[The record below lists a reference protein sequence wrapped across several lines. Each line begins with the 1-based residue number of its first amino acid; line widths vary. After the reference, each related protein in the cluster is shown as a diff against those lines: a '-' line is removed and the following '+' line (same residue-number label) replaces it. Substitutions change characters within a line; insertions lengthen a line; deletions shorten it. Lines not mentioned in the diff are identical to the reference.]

1 MGNLA
6 TIGATLGIGASAD
19 DILFGVFDAALT
31 DTRMRF
37 VLPNRSYDVGR
48 GEIGRGGA
56 DPDFIVRVTDP
67 RFARRVLTS
76 GNLGLGETYM
86 EGGWTMER
94 GTLDRFIA
102 TLAVADVDRL
112 IRRDPRLVARIAA
125 MRVRHALINSTRRVR
140 PHYDVGADVYE
151 LFLDQTMGYSCG
163 YQQSP
168 DDSLQTLQENK
179 YDRVCQKLQLR
190 EGDRLLDIGC
200 GWGGLIIHAAR
211 KYGVR
216 AHGVSP
222 ASNQVEKARA
232 RAKALGLESRVTAE
246 VADFRDVTGAY
257 DKISSVGM
265 FEHLYPHEHATFF
278 SRVNAL
284 LTPDGIGLL
293 HFMGCTT
300 DKNDPDPFI
309 QTYIYPGS
317 THPQLSLA
325 LKGLEREKLAVLD
338 VENIAR
344 HYLPTA
350 QHWND
355 RFHANKHQLDPAQYD
370 ARFIRMFEY
379 LMAIYIAGCTA
390 LVSGVFQV
398 LFTRNFR
405 KNLPWRRV

>member
-1 MGNLA
+1 MSTLA
-6 TIGATLGIGASAD
+6 TIGATLGLGASAD
-19 DILFGVFDAALT
+19 DTLFGALDAALT
-31 DTRMRF
+31 DTRVRF
-37 VLPNRSYDVGR
+37 ILPHRTFD
-48 GEIGRGGA
+48 IGKGA
-56 DPDFIVRVTDP
+56 GDAEFIVRVSDP
-67 RFARRVLTS
+67 GFARRVLTS

-102 TLAVADVDRL
+102 TLAVADIDQI

-125 MRVRHALINSTRRVR
+125 MRIRHALIDSTKKVR
-140 PHYDVGADVYE
+140 PHYNIGAEVYE
-151 LFLDQTMGYSCG
+151 LFLDETMGYSCG
-163 YQQSP
+163 YQRSP
-168 DDSLQTLQENK
+168 EDSLQTLQENK

-190 EGDRLLDIGC
+190 AGDRMLDIGC
-200 GWGGLIIHAAR
+200 GWGGLIIHAAQH
-211 KYGVR
+211 YGVR

-222 ASNQVEKARA
+222 AANQVGKAQA
-232 RAKALGLESRVTAE
+232 RAKALGLESRVTAQ
-246 VADFRDVTGAY
+246 VGDFRDITGTY

-265 FEHLYPHEHATFF
+265 FEHLYPHEHAAFF
-278 SRVNAL
+278 SQVRRL
-284 LTPDGIGLL
+284 LTDDGIGLL

-350 QHWND
+350 EYWSE
-355 RFHANKHQLDPAQYD
+355 RFQAGKQRLDPAQYD

-379 LMAIYIAGCTA
+379 LMAVYIAGCTA

-398 LFTRNFR
+398 LFTANFR
-405 KNLPWRRV
+405 KNLPWHRV

>member
-1 MGNLA
+1 MNSLT
-6 TIGATLGIGASAD
+6 TIGARLGLGASAD
-19 DILFGVFDAALT
+19 DTLFGVLDAALT
-31 DTRMRF
+31 DTRVRF
-37 VLPNRSYDVGR
+37 VLPHRTYDIGKGS
-48 GEIGRGGA
+48 GEPA
-56 DPDFIVRVTDP
+56 FIVSVTDP

-86 EGGWTMER
+86 EGGWAMQR
-94 GTLDRFIA
+94 GSLDLFIA

-112 IRRDPRLVARIAA
+112 IRRDPRLVARIAG
-125 MRVRHALINSTRRVR
+125 MRIRHALINSVKKVR
-140 PHYDVGADVYE
+140 PHYNVDAEVYE
-151 LFLDQTMGYSCG
+151 LFLDETMGYSCG
-163 YQQSP
+163 YQRSP
-168 DDSLQTLQENK
+168 GDSLQTLQENK

-190 EGDRLLDIGC
+190 EGDRVLDIGC
-200 GWGGLIIHAAR
+200 GWGGLIIHAAQH
-211 KYGVR
+211 YGVR

-222 ASNQVEKARA
+222 AANQVEKARG
-232 RAKALGLESRVTAE
+232 RAKALGLESRVTAQI
-246 VADFRDVTGAY
+246 ADFREITGTY

-265 FEHLYPHEHATFF
+265 FEHLYPHEHAAFF
-278 SRVNAL
+278 SHVNGL
-284 LTPDGIGLL
+284 LADDGIGLL

-300 DKNDPDPFI
+300 DRNDPDPFI

-350 QHWND
+350 QYWSE
-355 RFHANKHQLDPAQYD
+355 RFNANKCRLDPTKYD

-390 LVSGVFQV
+390 MVSGLFQV
-398 LFTRNFR
+398 LFTKNFR
-405 KNLPWRRV
+405 TNLPWHRV

>member
-1 MGNLA
+1 MGAND
-6 TIGATLGIGASAD
+6 T
-19 DILFGVFDAALT
+19 LFGVLDAALT
-31 DTRMRF
+31 DTRVRF
-37 VLPNRSYDVGR
+37 VLPDRTYEVGR
-48 GEIGRGGA
+48 AGA
-56 DPDFIVRVTDP
+56 DAAFVVRVTDP

-86 EGGWTMER
+86 EGGWAMER

-112 IRRDPRLVARIAA
+112 IRRDPRLVLRIAA
-125 MRVRHALINSTRRVR
+125 MRVGHALLDSTKKVR
-140 PHYDVGADVYE
+140 PHYDIGAEVYE
-151 LFLDQTMGYSCG
+151 LFLDETMGYSCG
-163 YQQSP
+163 YQQTP

-179 YDRVCQKLQLR
+179 YDRVCRKLQLR

-200 GWGGLIIHAAR
+200 GWGGLIIHAAQ

-222 ASNQVEKARA
+222 AANQIEKARA
-232 RAKALGLESRVTAE
+232 RAKTLGLESRVTVE
-246 VADFRDVTGAY
+246 VGDFRAVSGTF

-265 FEHLYPHEHATFF
+265 LEHLYPHEHETFF

-284 LTPDGIGLL
+284 LANDGVGLV

-300 DKNDPDPFI
+300 ERNDPDPFI

-325 LKGLEREKLAVLD
+325 VKGLEREKLAVLD
-338 VENIAR
+338 IENIAR
-344 HYLPTA
+344 HYHPTA
-350 QHWND
+350 QHWSD
-355 RFHANKHQLDPAQYD
+355 RFNANKHRLDPDRYD

-379 LMAIYIAGCTA
+379 LMAVYIAGCSA

-398 LFTRNFR
+398 LFTKNFR
-405 KNLPWRRV
+405 KNLPWHRV

>member
-1 MGNLA
+1 MSHLA
-6 TIGATLGIGASAD
+6 TIGATLGIGSSAND
-19 DILFGVFDAALT
+19 TLFGVLDTALT
-31 DTRMRF
+31 TTRVRF
-37 VLPNRSYDVGR
+37 ILPDRSYDVGR
-48 GEIGRGGA
+48 GDAE
-56 DPDFIVRVTDP
+56 PELIVRVSDS
-67 RFARRVLTS
+67 RFGHRVLTS

-86 EGGWTMER
+86 EGGWAMER
-94 GTLDRFIA
+94 GTLDHFIA
-102 TLAVADVDRL
+102 ALALADVDQL

-125 MRVRHALINSTRRVR
+125 MRVRHALINSTKRVR
-140 PHYDVGADVYE
+140 PHYNVGADVYQ
-151 LFLDQTMGYSCG
+151 LFLDETMGYSCG

-179 YDRVCQKLQLR
+179 YDRVCRKLQLR

-211 KYGVR
+211 NYGVR

-222 ASNQVEKARA
+222 AVNQVEQARA
-232 RAKALGLESRVTAE
+232 RAKALGLESRVTVE
-246 VADFRDVTGAY
+246 VTDFRNVTGTY

-265 FEHLYPHEHATFF
+265 FEHLYPHEHAVFF
-278 SRVNAL
+278 ARVNAL
-284 LTPDGIGLL
+284 LDADGIGLL

-300 DKNDPDPFI
+300 DKNDPDPFV

-325 LKGLEREKLAVLD
+325 LKGLERQKLAVLD

-344 HYLPTA
+344 HYHPTA
-350 QHWND
+350 KYWSE

-398 LFTRNFR
+398 LFTKNFR
-405 KNLPWRRV
+405 KNLPWHRV

>member
-1 MGNLA
+1 MGTLA
-6 TIGATLGIGASAD
+6 TIGATFGIGSSAD
-19 DILFGVFDAALT
+19 ETLFGVLDEALT
-31 DTRMRF
+31 DARVRF
-37 VLPNRSYDVGR
+37 VLPDRTYD
-48 GEIGRGGA
+48 IGTGG
-56 DPDFIVRVTDP
+56 DDLEFVVRVTDP
-67 RFARRVLTS
+67 GFARRVLTS

-94 GTLDRFIA
+94 GSLDRFIA
-102 TLAVADVDRL
+102 TLAVADVDQL
-112 IRRDPRLVARIAA
+112 IRRDPRLLARIAA
-125 MRVRHALINSTRRVR
+125 MRVRHALLDSTKKVR

-151 LFLDQTMGYSCG
+151 LFLDTTMGYSCG

-179 YDRVCQKLQLR
+179 YDRVCRKLQLR
-190 EGDRLLDIGC
+190 EGERLLDIGC
-200 GWGGLIIHAAR
+200 GWGGLINYAAQN
-211 KYGVR
+211 YGVR

-222 ASNQVEKARA
+222 APNQVGKALA
-232 RAKALGLESRVTAE
+232 RAKELGLESLVTAE
-246 VADFRDVTGAY
+246 VADFREITGTY

-265 FEHLYPHEHATFF
+265 FEHLYPHEHAAYF
-278 SRVNAL
+278 SRINAL

-344 HYLPTA
+344 HYHPTA
-350 QHWND
+350 EYWSE
-355 RFHANKHQLDPAQYD
+355 RFQANKHRLDPGKYD
-370 ARFIRMFEY
+370 ARFVRMFEY
-379 LMAIYIAGCTA
+379 LMAVYIAGCTA

-398 LFTRNFR
+398 LYTKNFR
-405 KNLPWRRV
+405 KNLPWHRV

>member
-1 MGNLA
+1 M
-6 TIGATLGIGASAD
+6 IGLTTLGSALGLGASAD
-19 DILFGVFDAALT
+19 ATLFGVLDTALT
-31 DTRMRF
+31 DTRVRF
-37 VLPNRSYDVGR
+37 VLPDRTW
-48 GEIGRGGA
+48 EIGARTGE
-56 DPDFIVRVTDP
+56 PEFIVHVTAP
-67 RFARRVLTS
+67 RFSRRVLTT

-112 IRRDPRLVARIAA
+112 IRRNPRLVARIAA
-125 MRVRHALINSTRRVR
+125 MRVRHALIDSTRKTR
-140 PHYDVGADVYE
+140 PHYDIGADVYE
-151 LFLDQTMGYSCG
+151 LFLDETMGYSCG
-163 YQQSP
+163 YQKSP

-190 EGDRLLDIGC
+190 EGERMLDIGC
-200 GWGGLIIHAAR
+200 GWGGLIIHAAQ

-222 ASNQVEKARA
+222 APNQVAKALA
-232 RAKALGLESRVTAE
+232 RAKALGLEGRVTAE
-246 VADFRDVTGAY
+246 VADFRDVAGTY

-265 FEHLYPHEHATFF
+265 LEHLYAHEHATFF
-278 SRVNAL
+278 ARINSL
-284 LTPDGIGLL
+284 LADDGIGLV

-300 DKNDPDPFI
+300 DKNDPDPFT

-317 THPQLSLA
+317 THPQLSLTVKA
-325 LKGLEREKLAVLD
+325 LERQRLAVLD

-344 HYLPTA
+344 HYHPTA
-350 QHWND
+350 EYWSE
-355 RFHANKHQLDPAQYD
+355 RFNANKHRLDPAKYD

-398 LFTRNFR
+398 VFTRNFR
-405 KNLPWRRV
+405 KNLPWHRV

>member
-1 MGNLA
+1 MAELVTSP
-6 TIGATLGIGASAD
+6 TIVYTDPALKRRYEGRKIPMNTFFEAFIAQKLDVTGDLHQ
-19 DILFGVFDAALT
+19 LMRQRDAFMNYRLT
-31 DTRMRF
+31 MEQVRF
-37 VLPNRSYDVGR
+37 LVQ
-48 GEIGRGGA
+48 
-56 DPDFIVRVTDP
+56 DFIPSLIFHTKKADRKFVTEHYD
-67 RFARRVLTS
+67 R
-76 GNLGLGETYM
+76 GNDFFHHFLGETMVYTSAFF
-86 EGGWTMER
+86 ESKED
-94 GTLDRFIA
+94 TLE
-102 TLAVADVDRL
+102 
-112 IRRDPRLVARIAA
+112 AA
-125 MRVRHALINSTRRVR
+125 
-140 PHYDVGADVYE
+140 
-151 LFLDQTMGYSCG
+151 
-163 YQQSP
+163 
-168 DDSLQTLQENK
+168 
-179 YDRVCQKLQLR
+179 QLR
-190 EGDRLLDIGC
+190 KIRHVAEKIHLKKGERLLDIGC
-200 GWGGLIIHAAR
+200 GWGGLIIHAAQQ
-211 KYGVR
+211 YGVR

-222 ASNQVEKARA
+222 APNQVEAARA

-246 VADFRDVTGAY
+246 VADFREVKGIY

-278 SRVNAL
+278 SRINNL
-284 LTPDGIGLL
+284 LTADGIGLL

-350 QHWND
+350 QHWHD
-355 RFHANKHQLDPAQYD
+355 RFHANKHRLDPTQYD

-398 LFTRNFR
+398 LYTKNFR
-405 KNLPWRRV
+405 KNLPWWRV

>member
-6 TIGATLGIGASAD
+6 AIGATLGIGASAN

-31 DTRMRF
+31 EARVRF
-37 VLPNRSYDVGR
+37 VLPDRTYD
-48 GEIGRGGA
+48 IGRGDA
-56 DPDFIVRVTDP
+56 DPEFIVRVTDP

-76 GNLGLGETYM
+76 GNLGLGETYV
-86 EGGWTMER
+86 EGGWAMER
-94 GTLDRFIA
+94 GRLDRFIA

-125 MRVRHALINSTRRVR
+125 MRLRHALINSSRRVR

-163 YQQSP
+163 YQRSP
-168 DDSLQTLQENK
+168 DDSLQALQENK

-190 EGDRLLDIGC
+190 DGERLLDIGC
-200 GWGGLIIHAAR
+200 GWGGLIIHAAQ
-211 KYGVR
+211 KYGVH

-222 ASNQVEKARA
+222 APNQVEKARA

-246 VADFRDVTGAY
+246 VADFRNVTGAY

-284 LTPDGIGLL
+284 LTADGIGLL

-300 DKNDPDPFI
+300 DKNDPDPFV

-325 LKGLEREKLAVLD
+325 LKGLEREKLALLD

-350 QHWND
+350 QHWHD
-355 RFHANKHQLDPAQYD
+355 RFHANKHRLDPAQYD

-398 LFTRNFR
+398 LFTKNFR
-405 KNLPWRRV
+405 KNLPWHRV

>member
-6 TIGATLGIGASAD
+6 TIGSTLGIGASAD

-31 DTRMRF
+31 EARVRF
-37 VLPNRSYDVGR
+37 IMPDRIYNVGK
-48 GEIGRGGA
+48 GDA
-56 DPDFIVRVTDP
+56 DAEFIVRVTDP

-86 EGGWTMER
+86 EGGWAMECGR
-94 GTLDRFIA
+94 LDQFIA
-102 TLAVADVDRL
+102 MLAVADVDRL

-125 MRVRHALINSTRRVR
+125 MRARHALINSTRRVK
-140 PHYDVGADVYE
+140 PHYDVGADVYA
-151 LFLDQTMGYSCG
+151 LFLDETMGYSCG
-163 YQQSP
+163 YQKSE
-168 DDSLQTLQENK
+168 DDCLQTLQENK

-200 GWGGLIIHAAR
+200 GWGGLIIHAAQ

-222 ASNQVEKARA
+222 APNQVEAARA

-246 VADFRDVTGAY
+246 VADFREVKGIY

-278 SRVNAL
+278 SRINNL
-284 LTPDGIGLL
+284 LTADGIGLL

-350 QHWND
+350 QHWHD
-355 RFHANKHQLDPAQYD
+355 RFHANKHRLDPTQYD

-398 LFTRNFR
+398 LYTKNFR
-405 KNLPWRRV
+405 KNLPWWRV

>member
-1 MGNLA
+1 MGSLA
-6 TIGATLGIGASAD
+6 TFGATFGIGASAND
-19 DILFGVFDAALT
+19 TLFGVLDAALT
-31 DTRMRF
+31 DTRVRF
-37 VLPNRSYDVGR
+37 VLPDRAY
-48 GEIGRGGA
+48 EIGGGSA
-56 DPDFIVRVTDP
+56 DPAFIVRVTDP

-86 EGGWTMER
+86 EGGWTMEH

-112 IRRDPRLVARIAA
+112 IRRDPRLVARVAA
-125 MRVRHALINSTRRVR
+125 MRIHHALLDSTKKVR
-140 PHYDVGADVYE
+140 PHYNVGADVYE
-151 LFLDQTMGYSCG
+151 LFLDETMGYSCG

-168 DDSLQTLQENK
+168 GDSLETLQENK
-179 YDRVCQKLQLR
+179 YDRVCRKLQLR
-190 EGDRLLDIGC
+190 QGERLLDIGC

-211 KYGVR
+211 KYGVY

-222 ASNQVEKARA
+222 AANQVEKARA
-232 RAKALGLESRVTAE
+232 RAKALGLESRVTAD
-246 VADFRDVTGAY
+246 VADFRDVAGSY

-265 FEHLYPHEHATFF
+265 LEHLYPREHATFF

-284 LTPDGIGLL
+284 LTADGVGLL

-300 DKNDPDPFI
+300 GKNDPDPFI

-344 HYLPTA
+344 HYHPTA
-350 QHWND
+350 EYWSE
-355 RFHANKHQLDPAQYD
+355 RFHANKHRLDPAQYD

-379 LMAIYIAGCTA
+379 LMAVYIAGCTA

-398 LFTRNFR
+398 LFTKNFR
-405 KNLPWRRV
+405 KNLPWHRV